1 VKIKE
6 YQNMTYVESRSVNF
20 PATVTNIRSQVDNGL
35 VDDLIKE
42 HERREIS
49 RLEFVS
55 KVLYTYKK
63 ELYVISVGANCSKT
77 NS

>member
-1 VKIKE
+1 MI
-6 YQNMTYVESRSVNF
+6 YVESRSVNF
-20 PATVTNIRSQVDNGL
+20 PATVTNIRSNLDKRL
-35 VDDLIKE
+35 VDGLLKE

-55 KVLYTYKK
+55 KVRYTYKK
-63 ELYVISVGANCSKT
+63 ELYVISVWANFSKP